1 MNKGEW
7 VVVVGRRDQV
17 EEIDFIQKLGYKV
30 VLLNTVISMEDAL
43 NADLP
48 VEVDLNDEA
57 AVLRKVSELAGRC
70 RIGAVYTCNEYRLIL
85 GAKIAEALKLPHVLS
100 VEAASNCRSK
110 ARTRALLREHNV
122 NPVAFKLVRTP
133 AEALQALARSEISL
147 PAIVKPSNDAGSHM
161 VSRCET
167 LEEVWQAVEAIRS
180 SGANWVGQPL
190 EADILL
196 EEFVDGPE
204 YSVECC
210 TVNGITTVIAITA
223 KETAG
228 MIETGH
234 LVPAPLAAE
243 EQKAVEAIVIQALKV
258 LGVDYIVSHTE
269 VKLSAAGPKI
279 IEVNARMGGDQIH
292 RLVEAV
298 TGYDLRKLAFH
309 IAAGGTLD
317 DAPRNL
323 PIATSAQIAFLLAG
337 QSGIVRLQREA
348 VGSIEGVQELKL
360 LVEDGQRVLASHS
373 NYNRLGYV
381 IAYGSKDKH
390 ASDHVRAAIDALQ
403 LTIDAWQQPQDGGQA
418 EPIGKQPAVSCCK
431 PGA

>member
-7 VVVVGRRDQV
+7 AVVVGRRDQV

-30 VLLNTVISMEDAL
+30 VLLNSVISMEDAL

-48 VEVDLNDEA
+48 VEVDLNDETE
-57 AVLRKVSELAGRC
+57 VLRKVSGLAERC

-85 GAKIAEALKLPHVLS
+85 GAKIAEALNLPHALS
-100 VEAASNCRSK
+100 VEAARNCRSK

-122 NPVAFKLVRTP
+122 NPVAFKLVRSP
-133 AEALQALARSEISL
+133 AEALQALGGSEISL
-147 PAIVKPSNDAGSHM
+147 PVIVKPSNDAGSHM
-161 VSRCET
+161 VRRCES
-167 LEEVWQAVEAIRS
+167 LEEVWEAVEAIQS
-180 SGANWVGQPL
+180 SGKNWVGQPL
-190 EADILL
+190 EADILI
-196 EEFVDGPE
+196 EEFIEGPE
-204 YSVECC
+204 FSVECC
-210 TVNGITTVIAITA
+210 TVNGITRVIAVTA

-234 LVPAPLAAE
+234 LVPAPLAE
-243 EQKAVEAIVIQALKV
+243 EDRQAIEALVTEALKV

-269 VKLSAAGPKI
+269 VKLSAGGPKI

-309 IAAGGTLD
+309 IAAGGTLE
-317 DAPRNL
+317 DAPRDL
-323 PIATSAQIAFLLAG
+323 PAADSAQIAFLLAG
-337 QSGIVRLQREA
+337 QSGIVRLRSEA
-348 VGSIEGVQELKL
+348 VSGMEGVQELKL
-360 LVEDGQRVLASHS
+360 LVEDGQHVKASHS

-381 IAYGSKDKH
+381 IAHGREGKH
-390 ASDHVRAAIDALQ
+390 ASDRVRAAINALQ
-403 LTIDAWQQPQDGGQA
+403 LTVVAEQPPGGGQA
-418 EPIGKQPAVSCCK
+418 GLSGQQPAVSCCK